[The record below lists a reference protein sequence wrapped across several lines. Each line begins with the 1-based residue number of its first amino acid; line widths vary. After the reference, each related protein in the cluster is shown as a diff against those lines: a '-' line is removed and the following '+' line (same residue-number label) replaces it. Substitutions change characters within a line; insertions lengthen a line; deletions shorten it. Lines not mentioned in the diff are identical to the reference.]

1 MSEDNTE
8 NRLSNAPV
16 RGKAPSEQTTDP
28 LAELAR
34 LIGQNDPFVELG
46 RDNRTP
52 AQPQQRTAQN
62 GPQLTGN
69 PFPDL
74 REPMATNGAHHVEQQ
89 PPAFIQANR
98 DDGSY
103 RESMFR
109 NGHHGS
115 DVDFYDDAETAGGG
129 RRATTTL
136 LVIALAVVG
145 SAGAFA
151 FKFMFSGPSSS
162 SPPPI
167 VRANTEPTKVPP
179 PVAST
184 DTSPNKLTYD
194 RVGDRSQGERVV
206 SREEAPVDP
215 RDLAR
220 PSASRNTASTSTSPS
235 NQFAQTGVPV
245 APPSAAASNP
255 AGAATL
261 MTTEPKKVRTVPIR
275 PEMNESAMAPPSLT
289 PPVAAASAA
298 VAPTPRPA
306 APAAPTATAVAPAP
320 APMPAP
326 RAAVAVPQPPQP
338 APRPDNAPLVL
349 NDESSPALPRL
360 NAPAPAQP
368 RPAPQAAARPA
379 PMPLAAATPK
389 PAVAPAAAAAPK
401 PVATTSGGAGG
412 YLVQVSSQRN
422 EADAQAALRTAQ
434 TKYPNVLG
442 GQKVT
447 IRRADLGERGTF
459 YRAMIGPFANREQA
473 TQLCGSLK
481 AAGGDCIVQAN

>member
-34 LIGQNDPFVELG
+34 LIGQNDPFIEFG
-46 RDNRTP
+46 RDNRAQ
-52 AQPQQRTAQN
+52 AQPPQRTVPN

-74 REPMATNGAHHVEQQ
+74 REPMVTNGAHNVEQQ

-103 RESMFR
+103 RDSMFR

-115 DVDFYDDAETAGGG
+115 DVDFYDDAETGGG
-129 RRATTTL
+129 RRATKIL
-136 LVIALAVVG
+136 VVIALAVVG

-151 FKFMFSGPSSS
+151 YKFMFSGPSSNA
-162 SPPPI
+162 PPPI
-167 VRANTEPTKVPP
+167 IRANTEPTKVPP
-179 PVAST
+179 PVASA
-184 DTSPNKLTYD
+184 DTSSNKLTYD
-194 RVGDRSQGERVV
+194 RVGDRSQDERVV
-206 SREEAPVDP
+206 PREESPVDP
-215 RDLAR
+215 RDLTR
-220 PSASRNTASTSTSPS
+220 PSASRNAASTATSPS
-235 NQFAQTGVPV
+235 NQLAQTGVPV
-245 APPSAAASNP
+245 SPPSAAASNP
-255 AGAATL
+255 ASAATL

-289 PPVAAASAA
+289 PPGAATPAA

-306 APAAPTATAVAPAP
+306 APAASTATAAAPAS
-320 APMPAP
+320 APMPSP
-326 RAAVAVPQPPQP
+326 RAAVAAPQSPQP
-338 APRPDNAPLVL
+338 AQRPANAPLVL
-349 NDESSPALPRL
+349 NDDSSPTLPRL

-368 RPAPQAAARPA
+368 RPAPQAAPRPA

-389 PAVAPAAAAAPK
+389 PAGAPAAAPAPK
-401 PVATTSGGAGG
+401 PAATTSGGAGG

-459 YRAMIGPFANREQA
+459 YRAMIGPFASREQA